1 MRTTRR
7 IILSTTIMTIG
18 LVGGLSAGLG
28 STEAAWP
35 ERPVT
40 LIVPWAAGGG
50 TDATGRIVAA
60 MLEERIGQPVNVVN
74 RTGGGGVVGH
84 TDIANAE
91 PDGYTLGVITTELS
105 MFHWV
110 GTSPLTFEDFTLY
123 GLYNTDPT
131 AIHVRAGFEAES
143 LEDLMAMI
151 DAAPGQHRASGANQ
165 GGAAHLGLAGL
176 LQESGRSPDAA
187 PWIPTE
193 GAAPSL
199 QLLVSDAIDIVSTTM
214 PEVRSMVDAGEVKTL
229 AVMAAERDP
238 AFADVPTV
246 EEAIGVAWT
255 TGAWR
260 GIGGP
265 PGMPEEV
272 AEVLVP
278 ALEEIVASDEFR
290 DFMAARGFGVTW
302 AAPDDFATFL
312 ATQDTNFGAAMK
324 AVGLAQ

>member
-1 MRTTRR
+1 MQTTRR
-7 IILSTTIMTIG
+7 IVLSTA
-18 LVGGLSAGLG
+18 LAALALAGAV
-28 STEAAWP
+28 SNAAAAWP

-60 MLEERIGQPVNVVN
+60 MLEERLGQPFNVVN

-110 GTSPLTFEDFTLY
+110 GTSELTHEDFTLY

-131 AIHVRAGFEAES
+131 AIHVRAGDDAQS
-143 LEDLMAMI
+143 LADLMAKI
-151 DAAPGQHRASGANQ
+151 DAAPGAHKASGANQ
-165 GGAAHLGLAGL
+165 GGAAHLGLAGM
-176 LQESGRSPDAA
+176 LQAAGRAPDAA

-199 QLLVSDAIDIVSTTM
+199 QLLVSNAIDIVSTTM

-229 AVMAAERDP
+229 AVMAASRDP
-238 AFADVPTV
+238 AFPDIPTV

-260 GIGGP
+260 GIAGP
-265 PGMPEEV
+265 AGMPDEV
-272 AEVLVP
+272 AERLVP

-290 DFMAARGFGVTW
+290 EFMAGRGFGVTW
-302 AAPDDFATFL
+302 AAPDAFADYL
-312 ATQDTNFGAAMK
+312 ATADANFGAAMQ
-324 AVGLAQ
+324 AVGLAK

>member
-1 MRTTRR
+1 MQTTRR
-7 IILSTTIMTIG
+7 FLLSTA
-18 LVGGLSAGLG
+18 LAVVALAG
-28 STEAAWP
+28 TAAAADAAWP

-50 TDATGRIVAA
+50 TDATGRIVAS
-60 MLEERIGQPVNVVN
+60 MLEERLGQPFNVVN

-84 TDIANAE
+84 TDIAHAE
-91 PDGYTLGVITTELS
+91 ADGYTLGVITTELS

-110 GTSPLTFEDFTLY
+110 GTSELTHEDYTLY

-131 AIHVRAGFEAES
+131 AIHVRAGDAAEG
-143 LEDLMAMI
+143 LADLMARI
-151 DAAPGQHRASGANQ
+151 DASPGAHKASGANQ

-176 LQESGRSPDAA
+176 LQASGRSPDAA
-187 PWIPTE
+187 TWIPTE

-199 QLLVSDAIDIVSTTM
+199 QLLVSNAIDIVSTTM
-214 PEVRSMVDAGEVKTL
+214 PEVRSLVDAGEVKTL
-229 AVMAAERDP
+229 AVMAAARDP
-238 AFADVPTV
+238 AFPEIPTV
-246 EEAIGVAWT
+246 EEAIGVDWT

-265 PGMPEEV
+265 AGMPDEV

-278 ALEEIVASDEFR
+278 ALEEIVASDAFKE
-290 DFMAARGFGVTW
+290 FMAGRGFGVTW
-302 AAPDDFATFL
+302 AAPDEFRAYL
-312 ATQDTNFGAAMK
+312 ATADANFGQAMK

>member
-1 MRTTRR
+1 MQTTRR
-7 IILSTTIMTIG
+7 IVLSTALATLAFFGTA
-18 LVGGLSAGLG
+18 GGAD
-28 STEAAWP
+28 AAWP

-50 TDATGRIVAA
+50 TDATGRIVAS
-60 MLEERIGQPVNVVN
+60 MLEERLGQPVNVVN

-91 PDGYTLGVITTELS
+91 ADGYTLGVITTELS

-110 GTSPLTFEDFTLY
+110 GTSELTHEDYTLY

-131 AIHVRAGFEAES
+131 AIHVRADDDAEG
-143 LEDLMAMI
+143 LADLMAKI
-151 DAAPGQHRASGANQ
+151 DAAPGAHKASGANQ

-176 LQESGRSPDAA
+176 LQASGRTPDAA

-214 PEVRSMVDAGEVKTL
+214 PEVRSLVDAGEVKTL
-229 AVMAAERDP
+229 AVMAAARDP
-238 AFADVPTV
+238 AFPDIPTV
-246 EEAIGVAWT
+246 EEAIGVDWT

-265 PGMPEEV
+265 AGMPDEV
-272 AEVLVP
+272 DDVLVP
-278 ALEEIVASDEFR
+278 ALEEIVASDEFKE
-290 DFMAARGFGVTW
+290 FMAGRGFGVTW
-302 AAPDDFATFL
+302 AAPEDFSDYL
-312 ATQDTNFGAAMK
+312 ATADANFGAAMK

>member
-1 MRTTRR
+1 MQMTRR
-7 IILSTTIMTIG
+7 IVLSTT
-18 LVGGLSAGLG
+18 LAAVALAGAATG
-28 STEAAWP
+28 AAAAWP

-40 LIVPWAAGGG
+40 VIVPWAAGGG
-50 TDATGRIVAA
+50 TDATGRIVAS
-60 MLEERIGQPVNVVN
+60 MLEERLGQPFNVVN

-84 TDIANAE
+84 TDIANAD

-105 MFHWV
+105 MFHWI
-110 GTSPLTFEDFTLY
+110 GTSPLTHEDYTLY

-131 AIHVRAGFEAES
+131 AIHVRAGDDAES
-143 LEDLMAMI
+143 LADLMAKI
-151 DAAPGQHRASGANQ
+151 DAAPGDHKASGANQ

-176 LQESGRSPDAA
+176 LQASGRSPDAA

-199 QLLVSDAIDIVSTTM
+199 QLLVSGAIDIVSTTM
-214 PEVRSMVDAGEVKTL
+214 PEVRSLVDAGEVKTL
-229 AVMAAERDP
+229 AVMAASRDP
-238 AFADVPTV
+238 AFPDIPTV

-265 PGMPEEV
+265 AGMPDEV

-278 ALEEIVASDEFR
+278 ALEEIVASDAFKA
-290 DFMAARGFGVTW
+290 FMAGRGFGVTW
-302 AAPDDFATFL
+302 AAPEDFRSFL
-312 ATQDTNFGAAMK
+312 ATADANFGAAMQ

>member
-1 MRTTRR
+1 MQTTRR
-7 IILSTTIMTIG
+7 ILLSTA
-18 LVGGLSAGLG
+18 LAALALAGAASG
-28 STEAAWP
+28 AAAAWP

-50 TDATGRIVAA
+50 TDATGRIVAS
-60 MLEERIGQPVNVVN
+60 MLEERLGQPVNVVN

-91 PDGYTLGVITTELS
+91 ADGYTLGVITTELS
-105 MFHWV
+105 MFHWI
-110 GTSPLTFEDFTLY
+110 GTSELTHENFTLY

-131 AIHVRAGFEAES
+131 AIHVRAGDDAQS
-143 LEDLMAMI
+143 LADLMAKI
-151 DAAPGQHRASGANQ
+151 DAAPGAHKASGANQ
-165 GGAAHLGLAGL
+165 GGAAHLGLAGM
-176 LQESGRSPDAA
+176 LQAAGRAPDAA

-199 QLLVSDAIDIVSTTM
+199 QLLVSNAIDIVSTTM

-229 AVMAAERDP
+229 AVMAADRDP
-238 AFADVPTV
+238 AFPDIPTV

-260 GIGGP
+260 GIAGP
-265 PGMPEEV
+265 AGMPDEV
-272 AEVLVP
+272 AERLVP
-278 ALEEIVASDEFR
+278 ALEEIVASDAFR
-290 DFMAARGFGVTW
+290 EFMAGRGFGVTW
-302 AAPDDFATFL
+302 AAPDDFRQYL
-312 ATQDTNFGAAMK
+312 ATADANFGAAMK

>member
-1 MRTTRR
+1 MQTTRR
-7 IILSTTIMTIG
+7 ILLSTAI
-18 LVGGLSAGLG
+18 LAAVAFAGA
-28 STEAAWP
+28 TAEAAWP

-50 TDATGRIVAA
+50 TDATGRIVAS
-60 MLEERIGQPVNVVN
+60 MLEERLGQPVNVVN

-110 GTSPLTFEDFTLY
+110 GTSELTHEAFTLY

-131 AIHVRAGFEAES
+131 AIHVRAGDEAQD
-143 LEDLMAMI
+143 LEALMARI
-151 DAAPGQHRASGANQ
+151 DAAPGALKASGANQ
-165 GGAAHLGLAGL
+165 GGAAHLGLAGM
-176 LQESGRSPDAA
+176 LQASGRSPDAA

-199 QLLVSDAIDIVSTTM
+199 QLLVSNAIDIVTTTM
-214 PEVRSMVDAGEVKTL
+214 PEVRSLVDAGEVKTL

-238 AFADVPTV
+238 AFPDIPTV
-246 EEAIGVAWT
+246 EEAIGIDWT

-265 PGMPEEV
+265 AGMPDEV
-272 AEVLVP
+272 ADVLVP
-278 ALEEIVASDEFR
+278 ALEEIVASDDFKE
-290 DFMAARGFGVTW
+290 FMAGRGFGVTW
-302 AAPDDFATFL
+302 AAPDDFSDYL
-312 ATQDTNFGAAMK
+312 ATADANFGAAMQ